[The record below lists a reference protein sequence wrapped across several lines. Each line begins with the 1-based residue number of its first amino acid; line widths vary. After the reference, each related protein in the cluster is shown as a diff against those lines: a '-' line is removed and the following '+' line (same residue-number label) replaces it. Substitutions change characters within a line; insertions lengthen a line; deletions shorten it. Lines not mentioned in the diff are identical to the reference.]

1 VTAPLLLEHELA
13 ADLLQVDRLLEERLA
28 GQCGRVGEAMR
39 YAVSGG
45 QRLRPILAIR
55 IAEFAGGGCEETNLA
70 ACAVELLHCAS
81 LIVDDLPCMDN
92 DAVRRNRPAVHI
104 MFGESTALLAA
115 FALVGLAARTV
126 AHLPA
131 FQVKLLR
138 MLDAS
143 SLVGGQA
150 LDLAMRGEDREQVAK
165 LKTVPLFELAAEA
178 GLLAGGG
185 QQRKRLLD
193 FSREVG
199 LAYQLIDDRLDGE
212 NVDCDELERQFG
224 KARALLAPLGD
235 SALGLHAFLDRLSHV

>member
-1 VTAPLLLEHELA
+1 MTAPLLLEHELSVNRN
-13 ADLLQVDRLLEERLA
+13 LIDRWLEERLSS
-28 GQCGRVGEAMR
+28 QCGPVGVAMR
-39 YAVSGG
+39 YAVLGG
-45 QRLRPILAIR
+45 QRLRPILAVR
-55 IAEFAGGGCEETNLA
+55 VAEFTGGVCEATRLA

-92 DAVRRNRPAVHI
+92 DAVRRNRPTVHLQ
-104 MFGESTALLAA
+104 FGEATALLAA

-150 LDLAMRGEDREQVAK
+150 LDLARRGEQREQVAN
-165 LKTVPLFELAAEA
+165 LKTVPLFQLAAEA
-178 GLLAGGG
+178 GLLSGGEHH
-185 QQRKRLLD
+185 RKRLLA

-199 LAYQLIDDRLDGE
+199 LAYQMKDDEIDGE
-212 NVDCDELERQFG
+212 LTGRDAVESQFA
-224 KARALLAPLGD
+224 KARALLAPFGD
-235 SALGLHAFLDRLSHV
+235 SAAGLHAFLDHLNHA